1 MKIAKERL
9 KQIIKEEV
17 ASLAEVDGPGRR
29 SQLAKDISDWRFSQ
43 GKGPR
48 EDPYRDDDLRRAKS
62 QAADATLMVALEGL
76 LKSWPA
82 CEEDPGGVACQ
93 YHKDL
98 EEVVVQHGGTG
109 CGPDAHDEA
118 PGGFVGSMTAEP
130 AALEEE

>member
-9 KQIIKEEV
+9 KQIIKEEIEM
-17 ASLAEVDGPGRR
+17 LAEARVAGRD
-29 SQLAKDISDWRFSQ
+29 SQLARDIEAWRLSQ

-48 EDPYRDDDLRRAKS
+48 DDPYRDEDFRRAKS

-82 CEEDPGGVACQ
+82 CEEEPAGVACQ

-109 CGPDAHDEA
+109 FGPGAHDEA